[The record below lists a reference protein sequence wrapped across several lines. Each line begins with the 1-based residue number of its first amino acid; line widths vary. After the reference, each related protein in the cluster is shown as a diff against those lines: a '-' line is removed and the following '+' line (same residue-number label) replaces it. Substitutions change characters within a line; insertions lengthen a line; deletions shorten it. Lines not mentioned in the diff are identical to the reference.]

1 MGHGQRHYR
10 SVKEIPPV
18 PKYALSLP
26 MRLFYLG
33 LVLVGLV
40 TFLGALK
47 IDPNR
52 AWHSYLLNYFYWM
65 SLGVSGVFFVA
76 LQYITT
82 SVWSTPIRRVADSFL
97 GFLPVAFVLMLV
109 LFLGVSH
116 LYEWT
121 HPAEVLHDSILKG
134 KSSYLNMP
142 FFVIRNIVF
151 YAIWFGAAI
160 LLLKNSLAQ
169 DKNGDPRFTLKNR
182 KIAAPFIVLFAL
194 SFTMASFDFLMS
206 LEPHWFSTIF
216 GVYTF
221 AGLFYSSMAMM
232 ILFVIALRR
241 NGVLAH
247 VVNENHLHDLGKLM
261 FAFCVFWA
269 YIAFSQYMLI
279 WYGNLPEETGFM
291 IRRTEGAWVPISL
304 ALLFGKFVIP
314 FFLLISRPAK
324 RNENY
329 LIFIAV
335 WVLAMQWLDC
345 YWIVYPVL
353 NDKPVFGWQEMGMFA
368 GFLGL
373 FVLSV
378 TWVMQRIPLVPMK
391 DPRLLE
397 GVNHHQ

>member
-1 MGHGQRHYR
+1 MEHKHYR
-10 SVKEIPPV
+10 SVKEIPAPPRFQMSFKAHLV
-18 PKYALSLP
+18 W
-26 MRLFYLG
+26 LG
-33 LVLVGLV
+33 LVAVGAI
-40 TFLGALK
+40 TFLVSLK
-47 IDPNR
+47 MDADR
-52 AWHSYLLNYFYWM
+52 AWHNYLLNYFYWM
-65 SLGVSGVFFVA
+65 CLGVSGVFFVA

-82 SVWSTPIRRVADSFL
+82 SVWSTPLRRVPASFL
-97 GFLPVAFVLMLV
+97 GFLPVALV
-109 LFLGVSH
+109 LLLILFAGTHH

-121 HPAEVLHDSILKG
+121 HHAVVMADPILKG
-134 KSSYLNMP
+134 KTPYLNMP
-142 FFVIRNIVF
+142 FFVIRNILF
-151 YAIWFGAAI
+151 LALWFGAGL
-160 LLLKNSLAQ
+160 LLLKKDGEASALS
-169 DKNGDPRFTLKNR
+169 KNR
-182 KIAAPFIVLFAL
+182 KISAIFILVFAV
-194 SFTMASFDFLMS
+194 SFTMASFDLFMS

-221 AGLFYSSMAMM
+221 AGMFYSSMAM
-232 ILFVIALRR
+232 IIIFVIVLRR
-241 NGVLAH
+241 QGVLAH

-291 IRRTEGAWVPISL
+291 IRRTEGAWMPVAL

-324 RNENY
+324 RHENY
-329 LIFIAV
+329 LLFVSV

-345 YWIVYPVL
+345 YWIVYPML
-353 NDKPVFGWQEMGMFA
+353 NAKPVFGWQEIGLFL
-368 GFLGL
+368 GFMGL

-378 TWVMQRIPLVPMK
+378 TWVMQKIPMVPMK

>member
-1 MGHGQRHYR
+1 MEHKHYR
-10 SVKEIPPV
+10 SVKEIPTPPRFQMSRKAHLV
-18 PKYALSLP
+18 W
-26 MRLFYLG
+26 LG
-33 LVLVGLV
+33 LVAVGVV
-40 TFLGALK
+40 TFLVTLK
-47 IDPNR
+47 MDADR
-52 AWHSYLLNYFYWM
+52 AWHNYLLNYFYWM
-65 SLGVSGVFFVA
+65 SLGVSGVFFIA

-97 GFLPVAFVLMLV
+97 GFLPVAFVLMLL
-109 LFLGVSH
+109 LFFGVHH

-121 HPAEVLHDSILKG
+121 HTAEVLHDPILRG
-134 KSSYLNMP
+134 KTSYLNMP
-142 FFVIRNIVF
+142 FFVIRNIIF
-151 YAIWFGAAI
+151 YAIWLGAA
-160 LLLKNSLAQ
+160 LLLLRNALKQ
-169 DKNGDPRFTLKNR
+169 DKTGALGITLQNR
-182 KIAAPFIVLFAL
+182 KIAAPFIVLFAF

-221 AGLFYSSMAMM
+221 AGMFYSSMAMM
-232 ILFVIALRR
+232 IIFVIVLRR
-241 NGVLAH
+241 QGVLAH
-247 VVNENHLHDLGKLM
+247 VVNENHLHDLAKLM
-261 FAFCVFWA
+261 FAFCVFWT

-291 IRRTEGAWVPISL
+291 IRRTEGVWVPVAL

-324 RNENY
+324 RHENY
-329 LIFIAV
+329 LLFVAV

-345 YWIVYPVL
+345 YWIVYPML
-353 NDKPVFGWQEMGMFA
+353 NAKPVFGLQEIGLYA

-378 TWVMQRIPLVPMK
+378 TWVMKRIPMVPMK